1 MMFLLTFGLF
11 ALFAEGN
18 SEEDGKSDE
27 GSKESINVYVT
38 ISNEEL
44 KLANAKIEVTD
55 ADGDGIITVNDA
67 LYLAHEKSFGG
78 GAIAG
83 YATET
88 VSGKLAITK
97 LWGSSA
103 VGAYGCYLNNAEAS
117 SLLCELSEGD
127 IVYAFIYTD
136 SYGFTDAYSY
146 FDVANLKISVGGE
159 ITLTLKYLVVGSDFG
174 SDFDSDVESD
184 FDSENNVSALSLAG
198 AFITLNGRE
207 TTYVTDS
214 DGKVTVKLSEIGT
227 YVISATSNLN
237 LVPPVCTAVA
247 EGNSSASLEGGSST
261 SSEASDGDGMYG
273 VLMALCAVIV
283 IAVVIVAVML
293 SGKNQKIANDAVNH
307 AKNEENHANTDPNEN
322 E

>member
-11 ALFAEGN
+11 ALFAEEN

-55 ADGDGIITVNDA
+55 ADGDGIITINDA

-83 YATET
+83 YATEK
-88 VSGKLAITK
+88 VSEELAITK

-146 FDVANLKISVGGE
+146 FDVANLKVSVGGE